1 MTNFENLKQ
10 QYLNSKEV
18 FDNILNPK
26 NHQYL
31 IEYLG
36 ESETKILKLVFESF
50 VERLNNH
57 QKGLFHSRTI
67 LTSELIT
74 NKTGLS
80 YYLQRKA
87 ITKLENYFDIIN
99 YIYVFTSGSQHQ
111 CRAFEINFK
120 NIWAFFNSF
129 DEFKYTSSKLKTL
142 NKQQL
147 IQIILNYQDRL
158 SYYNCEDEDVEEEE
172 LL

>member
-50 VERLNNH
+50 IERLNNH
-57 QKGLFHSRTI
+57 QKGLFHSCTI

-87 ITKLENYFDIIN
+87 ISRLENYFKIITYN
-99 YIYVFTSGSQHQ
+99 FVFTSGSEHQ
-111 CRAFEINFK
+111 CRAFEINFE
-120 NIWAFFNSF
+120 NINPLYNSF

-158 SYYNCEDEDVEEEE
+158 SWYFDDEEEEE

>member
-1 MTNFENLKQ
+1 MTNFENYKQ
-10 QYLNSKEV
+10 QYLNSKEA
-18 FDNILNPK
+18 FDNILNP
-26 NHQYL
+26 NNEQYL

-36 ESETKILKLVFESF
+36 KNETKILKLVFESF

-87 ITKLENYFDIIN
+87 IARLENYFDIIN

-120 NIWAFFNSF
+120 NIWKLYQSF

-147 IQIILNYQDRL
+147 IQIILKNQDRL
-158 SYYNCEDEDVEEEE
+158 SYYFEDEDDEEEE
-172 LL
+172 FQ

>member
-1 MTNFENLKQ
+1 MTNFENYKQ
-10 QYLNSKEV
+10 QYLNSKEA
-18 FDNILNPK
+18 FDNILNP
-26 NHQYL
+26 NNEQYL

-36 ESETKILKLVFESF
+36 KNETKILKLVFESF

-87 ITKLENYFDIIN
+87 IARLENYFDIIN
-99 YIYVFTSGSQHQ
+99 YIYVFTSGSEHQ
-111 CRAFEINFK
+111 CRAFEINFE
-120 NIWAFFNSF
+120 NINPLYNSF

-158 SYYNCEDEDVEEEE
+158 SYYFEYEDEEEEE